1 MRDSDIL
8 KKLWKDIDRIFLE
21 TIEKDKKIKEKYE
34 LIQKEYHEFLSNY
47 FDFKEIADN
56 LFDGIYISDGE
67 GKTLFIN
74 EAYTRITGITKEE
87 IIGKNVKD
95 ILAKG
100 DIYKG
105 AVTLDVIK
113 EKKRINNIGKIIKL
127 NKDVLVTGSPIFDTN
142 GKVELVVI
150 NNRDIS
156 ELKELEN
163 KIEKLKK
170 TSLKVDEEI
179 KFLRSKQVSNKKL
192 VYKSEKM
199 NSIFTLINTIAPTDV
214 TVLITGESGTGKEL
228 IADEI
233 FYKSLRKDKPF
244 IKVNCAAIP
253 NELLEAELFGYE
265 GGAFTD
271 SKKNGKIGMFEL
283 ANEGTILL
291 DEIGDMPIKLQTKL
305 LRVLQQKEIMRL
317 GGTKSIKL
325 DIRIIAST
333 NQNLK
338 EQIKNGKFR
347 EDLFYRLNVVPID
360 IEPLRKRI
368 EDIPELIFEFL
379 SIFNKKYNKNTSID
393 REAVEIL
400 VKYQWPG
407 NIRELENFL
416 ERIVVINTT
425 GTITS
430 REIAP
435 MIDSNDFFI
444 EVSDYDIKKAVSY
457 LEKRIITKALKN
469 FGSTRKAAKYLG
481 IEQSTVVKKCKALEI
496 DILKLKEY
504 E

>member
-21 TIEKDKKIKEKYE
+21 AVEKNKNIKEKYK
-34 LIQKEYHEFLSNY
+34 LIQEEYHEFLNNY

-113 EKKRINNIGKIIKL
+113 EKKRINNIGKIVKL
-127 NKDVLVTGSPIFDTN
+127 NKDVLVTGSPILDAN

-192 VYKSEKM
+192 IYKSEKM

-317 GGTKSIKL
+317 GGTKPIKL

-393 REAVEIL
+393 KEAVEIL

-425 GTITS
+425 GTITL

-457 LEKRIITKALKN
+457 LEKRMITKALKN

-481 IEQSTVVKKCKALEI
+481 IDQSTVVKKCKALEI

>member
-21 TIEKDKKIKEKYE
+21 AVEKNKNIKEKYK
-34 LIQKEYHEFLSNY
+34 LIQEEYHEFLNNY

-113 EKKRINNIGKIIKL
+113 EKKRINNIGKIVKL
-127 NKDVLVTGSPIFDTN
+127 NKDVLVTGSPIFDAN

-192 VYKSEKM
+192 IYKSEKM
-199 NSIFTLINTIAPTDV
+199 NSIFTLVNTIAPTDV

-317 GGTKSIKL
+317 GGTKPIKL
-325 DIRIIAST
+325 NIRIIAST

-393 REAVEIL
+393 KEAIEIL

-425 GTITS
+425 GTITL

-457 LEKRIITKALKN
+457 LEKRMITKALKN

-481 IEQSTVVKKCKALEI
+481 IDQSTVVKKCKALEI

>member
-1 MRDSDIL
+1 MRERDSL
-8 KKLWKDIDRIFLE
+8 KKIWQKIEEIFLKAMK
-21 TIEKDKKIKEKYE
+21 KDKSIEEKYNF
-34 LIQKEYHEFLSNY
+34 IQKEYHEFLNNY

-74 EAYTRITGITKEE
+74 EAYTRITGITREE
-87 IIGKNVKD
+87 IIGKNVRD

-113 EKKRINNIGKIIKL
+113 EKKRINNIGKIVKL
-127 NKDVLVTGSPIFDTN
+127 NKDVLVTGSPIFDKN
-142 GKVELVVI
+142 GNVELVVI

-163 KIEKLKK
+163 KIENLKK

-179 KFLRSKQVSNKKL
+179 KFLRSRQVSNRKL

-233 FYKSLRKDKPF
+233 FYKSFRKDKPF

-325 DIRIIAST
+325 NIRIIAST

-360 IEPLRKRI
+360 IEPLRKRT

-379 SIFNKKYNKNTSID
+379 NIFNKKYNKNTRIEK
-393 REAVEIL
+393 EAVEVLI
-400 VKYQWPG
+400 KYQWPG

-425 GTITS
+425 GIITV

-435 MIDSNDFFI
+435 MIDADDFFM
-444 EVSDYDIKKAVSY
+444 EVNDYDLKKAVSH
-457 LEKRIITKALKN
+457 LEKRIITKAIRE

-481 IEQSTVVKKCKALEI
+481 IDQSTVVKKCKVLNI
-496 DILKLKEY
+496 DIFKEK
-504 E
+504 EQE

>member
-1 MRDSDIL
+1 MRERDSLEKI
-8 KKLWKDIDRIFLE
+8 WKDIEKVFLKAM
-21 TIEKDKKIKEKYE
+21 EKDKTVKEKYDF
-34 LIQKEYHEFLSNY
+34 IYKEYQEFLNNY

-56 LFDGIYISDGE
+56 LFDGIYISNGE

-87 IIGKNVKD
+87 IIGKNVRD

-113 EKKRINNIGKIIKL
+113 EKKRINNIGKIVKL
-127 NKDVLVTGSPIFDTN
+127 DKDVLVTGSPIFDKYGN
-142 GKVELVVI
+142 VELVVI

-156 ELKELEN
+156 ELKDLEN

-170 TSLKVDEEI
+170 ISLKVDEEI
-179 KFLRSKQVSNKKL
+179 KFLRSRQMSNRKL
-192 VYKSEKM
+192 IYKSEKM

-228 IADEI
+228 VADEI
-233 FYKSLRKDKPF
+233 FYKSFRKDKPF

-253 NELLEAELFGYE
+253 SELLEAELFGYE

-305 LRVLQQKEIMRL
+305 LRVLQQKEIMKL
-317 GGTKSIKL
+317 GGTQPIKL
-325 DIRIIAST
+325 NIRIIAST

-360 IEPLRKRI
+360 IEPLRKRK

-379 SIFNKKYNKNTSID
+379 NIFNKKYNKNTKID
-393 REAVEIL
+393 KEAIELL
-400 VKYQWPG
+400 VKYKWPG

-416 ERIVVINTT
+416 ERMVVINTT
-425 GTITS
+425 GIITV
-430 REIAP
+430 REVAP
-435 MIDSNDFFI
+435 MIDSDDFFM
-444 EVSDYDIKKAVSY
+444 EVSDYDLKKAVSY
-457 LEKRIITKALKN
+457 LEKRMISKALKN
-469 FGSTRKAAKYLG
+469 FGSTRKAAKHLG
-481 IEQSTVVKKCKALEI
+481 IDQSTVVKKCKSLEI
-496 DILKLKEY
+496 DILKLKKY

>member
-21 TIEKDKKIKEKYE
+21 AVEKNKNIKEKYK
-34 LIQKEYHEFLSNY
+34 LIQEEYHEFLKNY

-113 EKKRINNIGKIIKL
+113 EKKRINNIGKIVKL
-127 NKDVLVTGSPIFDTN
+127 NKDVLVTGSPIFDAN

-192 VYKSEKM
+192 IYKSEKM

-317 GGTKSIKL
+317 GGTKPIKL
-325 DIRIIAST
+325 NIRIIAST

-379 SIFNKKYNKNTSID
+379 SIFNKKYNKNTNID
-393 REAVEIL
+393 KEAVEIL

-425 GTITS
+425 GTITL

-444 EVSDYDIKKAVSY
+444 EVSDYDIKKAVTY
-457 LEKRIITKALKN
+457 LEKRMITKALKN

-481 IEQSTVVKKCKALEI
+481 IDQSTVVKKCKALEI

>member
-1 MRDSDIL
+1 
-8 KKLWKDIDRIFLE
+8 
-21 TIEKDKKIKEKYE
+21 
-34 LIQKEYHEFLSNY
+34 
-47 FDFKEIADN
+47 
-56 LFDGIYISDGE
+56 
-67 GKTLFIN
+67 
-74 EAYTRITGITKEE
+74 
-87 IIGKNVKD
+87 
-95 ILAKG
+95 
-100 DIYKG
+100 
-105 AVTLDVIK
+105 
-113 EKKRINNIGKIIKL
+113 
-127 NKDVLVTGSPIFDTN
+127 
-142 GKVELVVI
+142 
-150 NNRDIS
+150 
-156 ELKELEN
+156 
-163 KIEKLKK
+163 
-170 TSLKVDEEI
+170 
-179 KFLRSKQVSNKKL
+179 
-192 VYKSEKM
+192 
-199 NSIFTLINTIAPTDV
+199 
-214 TVLITGESGTGKEL
+214 
-228 IADEI
+228 
-233 FYKSLRKDKPF
+233 
-244 IKVNCAAIP
+244 
-253 NELLEAELFGYE
+253 
-265 GGAFTD
+265 
-271 SKKNGKIGMFEL
+271 
-283 ANEGTILL
+283 
-291 DEIGDMPIKLQTKL
+291 
-305 LRVLQQKEIMRL
+305 
-317 GGTKSIKL
+317 IKL

>member
-8 KKLWKDIDRIFLE
+8 KKLWKDIEGIFLE
-21 TIEKDKKIKEKYE
+21 AVEKDKNIEEKYKF
-34 LIQKEYHEFLSNY
+34 IQKEYHKFLNNY

-87 IIGKNVKD
+87 IIGKNVRD

-113 EKKRINNIGKIIKL
+113 EKKRINNIGKIVKL
-127 NKDVLVTGSPIFDTN
+127 DKDVLVTGSPIFDKN
-142 GKVELVVI
+142 GRVELVVI

-179 KFLRSKQVSNKKL
+179 KFLRSKQMSNRKL

-233 FYKSLRKDKPF
+233 FYKSFRKDKPF

-271 SKKNGKIGMFEL
+271 SKKMGK
-283 ANEGTILL
+283 
-291 DEIGDMPIKLQTKL
+291 
-305 LRVLQQKEIMRL
+305 
-317 GGTKSIKL
+317 
-325 DIRIIAST
+325 
-333 NQNLK
+333 
-338 EQIKNGKFR
+338 
-347 EDLFYRLNVVPID
+347 
-360 IEPLRKRI
+360 
-368 EDIPELIFEFL
+368 
-379 SIFNKKYNKNTSID
+379 
-393 REAVEIL
+393 
-400 VKYQWPG
+400 
-407 NIRELENFL
+407 
-416 ERIVVINTT
+416 
-425 GTITS
+425 
-430 REIAP
+430 
-435 MIDSNDFFI
+435 
-444 EVSDYDIKKAVSY
+444 
-457 LEKRIITKALKN
+457 
-469 FGSTRKAAKYLG
+469 
-481 IEQSTVVKKCKALEI
+481 
-496 DILKLKEY
+496 
-504 E
+504 

>member
-21 TIEKDKKIKEKYE
+21 AIEKDKKIKEKYE

-360 IEPLRKRI
+360 IEPLRK
-368 EDIPELIFEFL
+368 
-379 SIFNKKYNKNTSID
+379 
-393 REAVEIL
+393 
-400 VKYQWPG
+400 
-407 NIRELENFL
+407 
-416 ERIVVINTT
+416 
-425 GTITS
+425 
-430 REIAP
+430 
-435 MIDSNDFFI
+435 
-444 EVSDYDIKKAVSY
+444 
-457 LEKRIITKALKN
+457 
-469 FGSTRKAAKYLG
+469 
-481 IEQSTVVKKCKALEI
+481 
-496 DILKLKEY
+496 
-504 E
+504 

>member
-21 TIEKDKKIKEKYE
+21 AIEKDKKIKEKYE

-47 FDFKEIADN
+47 YDFKEIADN

>member
-21 TIEKDKKIKEKYE
+21 AVEKNKNIKEKYK
-34 LIQKEYHEFLSNY
+34 LIQEEYHEFLNNY

-113 EKKRINNIGKIIKL
+113 EKKRINNIGKIVKL
-127 NKDVLVTGSPIFDTN
+127 NKDVLVTGSPIFDAN

-192 VYKSEKM
+192 IYKSEKM
-199 NSIFTLINTIAPTDV
+199 NSIFTLVNTIAPTDV

-317 GGTKSIKL
+317 GGTKPIKL
-325 DIRIIAST
+325 NIRIIAST

-425 GTITS
+425 GTITL

-457 LEKRIITKALKN
+457 LEKRMITKALKN

-481 IEQSTVVKKCKALEI
+481 IDQSTVVKKCKALEI